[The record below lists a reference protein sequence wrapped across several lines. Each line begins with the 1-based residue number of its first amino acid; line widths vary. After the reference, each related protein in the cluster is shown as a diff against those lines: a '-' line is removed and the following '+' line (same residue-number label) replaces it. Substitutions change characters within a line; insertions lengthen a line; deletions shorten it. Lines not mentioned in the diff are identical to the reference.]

1 MHGCNLRLAIAF
13 LSLRFSTAQLH
24 FLFSMCLFFFFFADT
39 ESSCKAG
46 LAVQLCIDVIC
57 ILLLGLLSSFLPF
70 AQSGEIEQ
78 VGSV

>member
-24 FLFSMCLFFFFFADT
+24 FLFSMCLFFFFADT

>member
-1 MHGCNLRLAIAF
+1 MNPTVTGAF
-13 LSLRFSTAQLH
+13 YFGWLLNIDSI
-24 FLFSMCLFFFFFADT
+24 FFFADT